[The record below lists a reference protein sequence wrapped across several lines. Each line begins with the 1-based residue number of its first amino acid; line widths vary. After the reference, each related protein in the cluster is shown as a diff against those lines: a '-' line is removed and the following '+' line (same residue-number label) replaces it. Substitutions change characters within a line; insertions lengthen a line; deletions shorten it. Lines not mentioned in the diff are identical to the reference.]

1 MFQVNSAINSVRTL
15 VDGGCKLDVITQEL
29 NPEELTELFK
39 LKGKQGYFLFKESG
53 IVESDIKDLPDVVVE
68 RNDKTP
74 SERLRA
80 VLYVAWTQSNKA
92 KTADEFYKDYMD
104 RLIQSVKEKL
114 N

>member
-1 MFQVNSAINSVRTL
+1 MFQVASTINSVRTL

-39 LKGKQGYFLFKESG
+39 LKGKSGYFLFKESG
-53 IVESDIKDLPDVVVE
+53 ILESDIKDLPDVVVE

-80 VLYVAWTQSNKA
+80 VIWVAWSQGNKE
-92 KTADEFYKDYMD
+92 KTADEFYKNYMD
-104 RLIQSVKEKL
+104 RIIQSIKEKL